1 MKYPLVFSPLKH
13 LQIHLNRCEDAS
25 TLQDVIATLSPVESL
40 IFSRIS
46 SRKRQNEFLSLRKFL
61 QNTLEKTVHVHYDV
75 NGKPFIPGE
84 DLELSVS
91 HSDGFIA
98 FALNKN
104 EPAGIDIQVPRPQI
118 MNITEKFMNNTEH
131 LQADNDLL
139 KTTLIWCA
147 KEAMYKWYA
156 KKKVKFAWHMHVVLG
171 SDQKIEGSLLAPD
184 KNHRLQLEY
193 RIIDDL
199 PLVYVL

>member
-1 MKYPLVFSPLKH
+1 MNYPLVFSPLKH
-13 LQIHLNRCEDAS
+13 LQIHLSRCEDAS

-46 SRKRQNEFLSLRKFL
+46 SQKRQNEFLSLRKFL
-61 QNTLEKTVHVHYDV
+61 RTTLQKTVYVHYDV

-84 DLELSVS
+84 NLELSVS

-98 FALNKN
+98 FALNQN
-104 EPAGIDIQVPRPQI
+104 GPAGIDIQRPRPQI
-118 MNITEKFMNNTEH
+118 MRITEKFMNNTEH

-171 SDQKIEGSLLAPD
+171 AEQKIEGSLLAPH
-184 KNHRLQLEY
+184 KNYKLQLEY
-193 RIIDDL
+193 RIIDNL
-199 PLVYVL
+199 PVVYVL